1 VADYNRVVHKICS
14 KLKFCEKEP
23 SDKDKIEK
31 TLSTMLPS
39 DRVLQQQYRAHNYQ
53 AYSQL
58 IHTLTQAE
66 KHDELL
72 LKNHHKRPVGSAPLP
87 EVHNVQEKP
96 KNKFKGK
103 FPKNKFG
110 KRKFNKKQRFNHNKK
125 NKDNAKAPKNDNK
138 CHRCGDFSHFAK
150 NCRTP
155 KHLVALYQKSLKEAK
170 PAGDKKYEAHFNL
183 ATEANKEAGCSKIAP
198 KEQTRSK
205 SLNIEEKMP
214 STDNMLIDFE
224 SRDMFGDLE

>member
-1 VADYNRVVHKICS
+1 
-14 KLKFCEKEP
+14 
-23 SDKDKIEK
+23 
-31 TLSTMLPS
+31 
-39 DRVLQQQYRAHNYQ
+39 LQQQYRAHNYQ

-110 KRKFNKKQRFNHNKK
+110 KCKFNKKQRFNHNKK

-205 SLNIEEKMP
+205 SLNVEEKMS

-224 SRDMFGDLE
+224 SGDMFGDLE